1 MPRHLSRVSMARVH
15 RAWGSATWHDDASVG
30 HWQTWLPGWDGR
42 ADFAPRR
49 ARHDVI
55 AGLVLSAVLVPAGM
69 AYAQAAGLPPVTGL
83 YATVVPLLVY
93 AVVGPSRVL
102 VLGPDST
109 LAPLIAATVLPL
121 AAGDPG
127 RAVALAAALAIV
139 AGSLSV
145 VAGLA
150 RMGFVT
156 ELLSLPVRYGYLN
169 GIAVSVLVGQLP
181 TLLGFST
188 GTDDVVT
195 GIGRL
200 VRGVADGRV
209 EPAAATVGV
218 VALLVVITLRRIAPK
233 VPGVLLATVGA
244 MAAVAAFGLRAR
256 GVATVGAVPRGLP
269 TFHWP
274 AIDRADLGP
283 LLAGGFGIA
292 MVSFADTSVLSR
304 TYAMRT
310 GRTVDA
316 DRELVALGLANAAAG
331 LFQGYPISASQS
343 RTPVAEAAGARTQ
356 LTGVVGAI
364 AIATVLVAAPGTFG
378 TLPTAAL
385 AAVVISA
392 VLGLIEVRAVADLWS
407 SRRSEFAL
415 TMAAF
420 VAVVLTGAVRGV
432 VIAIGLSIA
441 VFVAKAWRPHA
452 TVLVRVDHLKGYH
465 DAERH
470 PEGRQVPGMVLY
482 RFDAPPVLRQRG
494 AVPYARARTGRRRR
508 SGPDHV
514 VRRHGRADHRH
525 RRHCR
530 GDAAGAGG
538 RARPTRRAARVRRVE
553 GARSRTAGPA
563 LESGGPTAAADLSH
577 GGRGGAVPCDR
588 PRGGLAGLG
597 GPAWLTPRR
606 AGPVRRVAGCCD
618 RCGRTVPGT
627 RSSAASWSPRRS
639 TCRRGSPRS

>member
-1 MPRHLSRVSMARVH
+1 M
-15 RAWGSATWHDDASVG
+15 G

-93 AVVGPSRVL
+93 AIVGPSRIL

-181 TLLGFST
+181 TMLGFST

-195 GIGRL
+195 GLRRL
-200 VRGVADGRV
+200 ATGLTDGRV
-209 EPAAATVGV
+209 EPAAAAVGT
-218 VALLVVITLRRIAPK
+218 VALLVVVTLRRIAPK
-233 VPGVLLATVGA
+233 VPGVLVATVGA

-415 TMAAF
+415 TIAAF

-452 TVLVRVDHLKGYH
+452 AVLVRVDQLKGYH

-482 RFDAPPVLRQRG
+482 RFDAPLFFANAELFRTRVLEL
-494 AVPYARARTGRRRR
+494 
-508 SGPDHV
+508 
-514 VRRHGRADHRH
+514 
-525 RRHCR
+525 
-530 GDAAGAGG
+530 AAGDGQV
-538 RARPTRRAARVRRVE
+538 PITSFVV
-553 GARSRTAGPA
+553 TAEPITDIDA
-563 LESGGPTAAADLSH
+563 TAAAMLLELEAELARRGVQLGFAELKGH
-577 GGRGGAVPCDR
+577 VREQLGRLWSPADR
-588 PRGGLAGLG
+588 PL
-597 GPAWLTPRR
+597 PPTY
-606 AGPVRRVAGCCD
+606 
-618 RCGRTVPGT
+618 RTVGEAVRSHVTARGVAWQDWEDRPG
-627 RSSAASWSPRRS
+627 
-639 TCRRGSPRS
+639 